1 MPIDLNAR
9 VMPVAERGRAGP
21 LACSLLL
28 HAGGTDQPPQE
39 GTLTV
44 LQKLQ
49 IRQSEV
55 REAINTLLGIDT
67 STRSTVQDDELTK
80 LSNEAMKLEPEIR
93 AAILASPD
101 PQETITKTGDSETRE
116 RLELRGKTGLA
127 DYLRAA
133 VGGSAVSGAAAEF
146 AAACKV
152 PEVGHV
158 PMEIFARSAP
168 AVEERAITP
177 GPAVKGALQPILP
190 YLFERSAAASLGIA
204 MPSVPAGQVQIAKVG
219 TAPPADTLAKDG
231 TAPATAAA
239 VSLVNQSPVRI
250 AGSFEVRV
258 EDLAVMPSLEQALSE
273 AMQGSLSNELDV
285 QAFSGASGELNG
297 LFTQAT
303 DVAAAS
309 SAETFTTGIARF
321 AALVDGRHAFNLGDL
336 KACIG
341 STTFALYA
349 GLFANAN
356 KGDVSLFD
364 YLSMHLGSI
373 RVSDRVPAVASTA
386 QKGIVVLSA
395 SSTPPKIHVWDAMQI
410 VRDPYSG
417 AGVGKV
423 TLTATALV
431 SPLFIPHGTSQAIEV
446 HPKLS

>member
-1 MPIDLNAR
+1 MTI
-9 VMPVAERGRAGP
+9 
-21 LACSLLL
+21 
-28 HAGGTDQPPQE
+28 
-39 GTLTV
+39 
-44 LQKLQ
+44 LQKLLLK
-49 IRQSEV
+49 QSET
-55 REAINTLLGIDT
+55 REAINSLLGVDLSAQSKDHDT
-67 STRSTVQDDELTK
+67 QLKTLTD
-80 LSNEAMKLEPEIR
+80 SAQTLEREVR
-93 AAILASPD
+93 AAIIAQPD
-101 PQETITKTGDSETRE
+101 PQEVVTKTGDPETRE
-116 RLELRGKTGLA
+116 RLELRSKTGLA

-133 VGGSAVSGAAAEF
+133 AGGSAVTGAAAEY
-146 AAACKV
+146 AASLGV
-152 PEVGHV
+152 PTVGHI

-177 GPAVKGALQPILP
+177 APAVKGALQPILP

-204 MPSVPAGQVQIAKVG
+204 MPSVPSGQVQIAKVG
-219 TAPPADTLAKDG
+219 TAPPSDTLAKDG

-258 EDLAVMPSLEQALSE
+258 EDLAVMPTLEAALSE
-273 AMQGSLSNELDV
+273 AMQGSLSNELDE
-285 QAFSGASGELNG
+285 QTFNGAAGELNG
-297 LFTQAT
+297 LLTQAT
-303 DVAAAS
+303 DVAAAGS
-309 SAETFTTGIARF
+309 VETFATGIARF
-321 AALVDGRHAFNLGDL
+321 AALVDGRHAYDLGDL
-336 KACIG
+336 RAVIG
-341 STTFALYA
+341 SKTFALYA
-349 GLFANAN
+349 GILS
-356 KGDVSLFD
+356 GDVSLFD

-373 RVSDRVPAVASTA
+373 RVSDRVPAVASSA

>member
-1 MPIDLNAR
+1 MTA
-9 VMPVAERGRAGP
+9 
-21 LACSLLL
+21 
-28 HAGGTDQPPQE
+28 
-39 GTLTV
+39 

-49 IRQSEV
+49 VKQSEI
-55 REAINTLLGIDT
+55 RERLNAILGKEART
-67 STRSTVQDDELTK
+67 EAETQELEKLTDEGQQI
-80 LSNEAMKLEPEIR
+80 EPEIR
-93 AAILASPD
+93 AAIIAEPD
-101 PQETITKTGDSETRE
+101 PETTTTNIADPEQRE
-116 RLELRGKTGLA
+116 RLEIRSRTGLA
-127 DYLRAA
+127 DFLKAA
-133 VGGSAVSGAAAEF
+133 AGGTSVSGAAAEY
-146 AAACKV
+146 ASSLGV
-152 PEVGHV
+152 PTVGHV
-158 PMEIFARSAP
+158 PMEIFTRSAP
-168 AVEERAITP
+168 ALEERAITP
-177 GPAVKGALQPILP
+177 GPAVKGALQPIVP
-190 YLFERSAAASLGIA
+190 YLFERSAAASLGIM
-204 MPSVPAGQVQIAKVG
+204 MPSVPAGQVQIPKVG

-239 VSLVNQSPVRI
+239 VSLVNQAPVRI

-258 EDLAVMPSLEQALSE
+258 EDLAVMPTLEAALSE
-273 AMQGSLSNELDV
+273 AMRGSLSNELDE
-285 QAFSGASGELNG
+285 QTFNGAAGELNG

-321 AALVDGRHAFNLGDL
+321 ASLVDGRHSYDLGDL
-336 KACIG
+336 RACIG
-341 STTFALYA
+341 SKTFALYA

-395 SSTPPKIHVWDAMQI
+395 SSTPPKIHVWSALQI